1 MTPEQKLI
9 LVVDSTPLN
18 ISVITSA
25 LKDTYRI
32 KVATSAAKALV
43 IAVAD
48 EKPDR
53 ILLDVMM
60 PEMDG

>member
-1 MTPEQKLI
+1 MTPKQKLI
-9 LVVDSTPLN
+9 LVVDNTPLN
-18 ISVITSA
+18 TSVITGT

-32 KVATSAAKALV
+32 TVATSAAKALV